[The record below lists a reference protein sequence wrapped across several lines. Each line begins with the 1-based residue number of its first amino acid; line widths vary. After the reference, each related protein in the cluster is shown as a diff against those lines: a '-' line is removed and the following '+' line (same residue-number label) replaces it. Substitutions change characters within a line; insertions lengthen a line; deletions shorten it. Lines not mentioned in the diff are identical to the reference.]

1 MHKTFKVAYYSIL
14 LLMFTIPFACERNE
28 TNKDI
33 SGILEAWKTTDVTQ
47 TAVCSRIY
55 KDSLYIR
62 KQADT
67 SKDCQASYMDF
78 LGTLNC
84 LRDYAKKNPSS
95 RLDIR
100 NTIYE
105 IYGKLL
111 YKSDKIDY
119 LEAEGSEALQKAASL
134 GDQHL
139 LAELYRTMA
148 LLVREEPLRAAIY
161 ESKSINILQKSKLED
176 EYYSPERF
184 AEMAE
189 VFFEAEYYRDAIK
202 YGTLFYE
209 KRTDSV
215 SVAEVMRIMNILGTS
230 YMETNKWDSCSVIL
244 ETLADYPLNEVDAEN
259 EELQKYKQVAAGKLG
274 LVFVKWQQYSK
285 AKEALDNLMEISLK
299 DRDTANII
307 YSYLGLAQVHFGQK
321 DAKKALVEL
330 KQARRYAKTKHFG
343 NLQKKVYDEIA
354 RAFELQNQE
363 DSASAIIK
371 KDRQIEEYLKN
382 NRQSIEHLQAKTEL
396 ELHQIQ
402 TSIDTVRKDKAA
414 RVYWIWA
421 ILVIVI
427 LMGIIIL
434 LIRGRKRFKA
444 RIHRRIIRQHEQQ
457 QRKIAA
463 TELDSTL
470 LRVKE
475 TGLATEEEWLAFRT
489 NFSRAYP
496 NFFQN
501 LDKALG
507 KKATPAYEKVAT
519 LIYLGMDNAQI
530 GKLLG
535 IDKDSVSRSKR
546 RIKAD
551 MGCQDLQATISAM

>member
-1 MHKTFKVAYYSIL
+1 MHKTFRVAYYSIL
-14 LLMFTIPFACERNE
+14 LLMFIIPFACERNE

-33 SGILEAWKTTDVTQ
+33 SAIIEAWKITDITQ
-47 TAVCSRIY
+47 TAACSKIY
-55 KDSLYIR
+55 RDSLYIR

-67 SKDCQASYMDF
+67 SKDYQASYMDF
-78 LGTLNC
+78 LGTLNS
-84 LRDYAKKNPSS
+84 LRDYAKKNPSP
-95 RLDIR
+95 RVEIR

-111 YKSDKIDY
+111 YKSDKTDY
-119 LEAEGSEALQKAASL
+119 LEAEGSVALQKAASL
-134 GDQHL
+134 GDQYL

-148 LLVREEPLRAAIY
+148 LLAQEEPLRAAIY
-161 ESKSINILQKSKLED
+161 ESKSISILQKNKLED
-176 EYYSPERF
+176 EYYSAERF

-189 VFFEAEYYRDAIK
+189 VFFEAEAYSDAIK

-209 KRTDSV
+209 KRKDTV
-215 SVAEVMRIMNILGTS
+215 SVAKVMRIMNILGTS
-230 YMETNKWDSCSVIL
+230 YMEINKWDSCSVVF
-244 ETLADYPLNEVDAEN
+244 EALADYPLNEVDAEN

-285 AKEALDNLMEISLK
+285 AKEALDKLMEISLRDK
-299 DRDTANII
+299 DTANII
-307 YSYLGLAQVHFGQK
+307 YSYLGLAQAHLGQK
-321 DAKKALVEL
+321 DAKKALTEL
-330 KQARRYAKTKHFG
+330 KQARRYSKTKHFG
-343 NLQKKVYDEIA
+343 SLQKKVYDEIA

-363 DSASAIIK
+363 DSASVVIK
-371 KDRQIEEYLKN
+371 RSRQLEEYLQK

-402 TSIDTVRKDKAA
+402 ASIDTVQKDKKA
-414 RVYWIWA
+414 RLYWIWT
-421 ILVIVI
+421 ILIIVI
-427 LMGIIIL
+427 LVGIIIL

-457 QRKIAA
+457 QRKMAA
-463 TELDSTL
+463 TELDTML
-470 LRVKE
+470 LQVKE
-475 TGLATEEEWLAFRT
+475 TGIATEEEWLVFRSH
-489 NFSRAYP
+489 FSRAYP

-551 MGCQDLQATISAM
+551 MGCIDLQATISAM